1 MPPDSA
7 TEPLALDELGILG
20 ASGDD
25 AAPFL
30 HSQFTN
36 DLHALADDRAQL
48 SAYCMPKGHTVA
60 NFLIWRTG
68 AGQYRIV
75 VPRELAAPLLQRLQ
89 MFRLRA
95 RVELEDLSGLLA
107 LHGLLPG
114 AATPVSVDLPP
125 APLGKAERDA
135 CTVIAWPGASRRWLL
150 ASPRTSAADAPAGG
164 HGSGS
169 RQWRWLDIEDGLPFV
184 QAANRERFVPQ
195 HLNLDLLDAV
205 SFDKGCYPGQEVVAR
220 MHYRGKIKHRAY
232 RLSSTP
238 AEALQPGDEVFL
250 RQAADARACG
260 RIIDAQPA
268 PEGDVWHLLA
278 SLRVADAEQ
287 PLCALR
293 PEGPTLKRLPLP
305 YPLREPDSP
314 CPA

>member
-7 TEPLALDELGILG
+7 AEPLALDELGILG
-20 ASGDD
+20 ADGGD
-25 AAPFL
+25 AAAFL

-48 SAYCMPKGHTVA
+48 SAYCMPKGQTIA

-95 RVELEDLSGLLA
+95 RIELEDLSDRLA

-114 AATPVSVDLPP
+114 TEAPASIDLPS
-125 APLGKAERDA
+125 APLGKTERDA
-135 CTVIAWPGASRRWLL
+135 CTAIAWPGASQRWLL
-150 ASPRTSAADAPAGG
+150 ASPRTSAANAPADGQ
-164 HGSGS
+164 GSGS
-169 RQWRWLDIEDGLPFV
+169 GQWRWLDIEDGLPFV

-232 RLSSTP
+232 RLGSTP
-238 AEALQPGDEVFL
+238 AEALKPGDEIFL
-250 RQAADARACG
+250 RHTADARACG
-260 RIIDAQPA
+260 RIIDARPA
-268 PEGDVWHLLA
+268 PEGGAWHLLA

-293 PEGPTLKRLPLP
+293 PEGPALERLPLP